1 LLLRKFKNLTAKE
14 MYSLLTNK
22 ERTYYFEESSTEK
35 KPIFKK
41 GITRADRND
50 LQALTFNRLSYD
62 DKLRYCNRPEHI
74 ANLPATSWQ
83 EINDHLNT
91 SATNLQELIQELGEK
106 RYGHRPRIGDCFS
119 GGGSIPFEAARM
131 GADVFASDLNPVAS
145 LLTWSSLNIAGASDE
160 EVEKLRVFQQKV
172 YDAVDEQIIEW
183 RIEHNEQ
190 GHRADSYLYCNEAK
204 CPECNYLVPLA
215 P

>member
-1 LLLRKFKNLTAKE
+1 
-14 MYSLLTNK
+14 
-22 ERTYYFEESSTEK
+22 
-35 KPIFKK
+35 
-41 GITRADRND
+41 
-50 LQALTFNRLSYD
+50 RLSYD

-74 ANLPATSWQ
+74 ENLPASSWQ

-145 LLTWSSLNIAGASDE
+145 LLTWSSLHIAGASDK
-160 EVEKLRVFQQKV
+160 EVEELKKFQGKV
-172 YDAVDEQIIEW
+172 YKSVDKQIYE
-183 RIEHNEQ
+183 RGIEHNEK
-190 GHRADSYLYCNEAK
+190 GHRVDYY
-204 CPECNYLVPLA
+204 
-215 P
+215 